1 MRKTWMFYGLF
12 FYFSLF
18 GGLANAQDALTQ
30 LQQMYMMK
38 ELLPEMQTAGIIVN
52 GSSVDMAELQQ
63 KLERVSATLKIK
75 IVISDARSLKD
86 VSAEF
91 KKITGNHSIDML
103 WVYQAD
109 DVLGNNIAKD
119 FLIKNSVIQKIPM
132 LVPDETWVKAGAFIA
147 LCKKEGKT
155 SLSVNPQ
162 TAKALGIY
170 IPEKHLPQTEFFAAQ

>member
-91 KKITGNHSIDML
+91 KKLPETIVLICCGYIRRMMC
-103 WVYQAD
+103 WVTT
-109 DVLGNNIAKD
+109 
-119 FLIKNSVIQKIPM
+119 SPKISS
-132 LVPDETWVKAGAFIA
+132 LKIA
-147 LCKKEGKT
+147 LSKKFRCWCQMKPG
-155 SLSVNPQ
+155 
-162 TAKALGIY
+162 
-170 IPEKHLPQTEFFAAQ
+170 